1 MKIIIKYILLFLMYC
16 TSIYAQDR
24 YKSKYPFKLLIGT
37 NVIDDSYTSLH
48 QPFRFQDNWNVAYYP
63 SYFGA
68 ELLLNNYFSVGTAI
82 TVNKYAA
89 GKLID
94 GKVISKAQN
103 YMAFDVYTKIDASD
117 INWKLNVF
125 PHVAPYFIVGLG
137 VSEINSVSRA
147 TMNYGLGTYIWFK
160 LFTDECECENSLLD
174 NLGVF
179 IQTQGKSSFKPAVY
193 GNQIQHSIGIVY
205 RFGKKTKK

>member
-1 MKIIIKYILLFLMYC
+1 MYC

-137 VSEINSVSRA
+137 VSEINSVSR
-147 TMNYGLGTYIWFK
+147 
-160 LFTDECECENSLLD
+160 E
-174 NLGVF
+174 
-179 IQTQGKSSFKPAVY
+179 P
-193 GNQIQHSIGIVY
+193 
-205 RFGKKTKK
+205 